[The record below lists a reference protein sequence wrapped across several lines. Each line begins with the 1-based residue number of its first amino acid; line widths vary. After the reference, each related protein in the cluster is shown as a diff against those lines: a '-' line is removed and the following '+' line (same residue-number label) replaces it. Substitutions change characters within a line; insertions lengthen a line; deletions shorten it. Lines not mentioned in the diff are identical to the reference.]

1 MAIRIS
7 VADANH
13 DGKGINFAAYLKNI
27 EKTYAD
33 ATGRGDFSGKTSGDI
48 MSQDD
53 PLGAK
58 AYVTTDSEED
68 GGRSVI
74 FNSSGK
80 FTYDFFGGHVIS
92 GRLQSM
98 MFGTDTVKTPLSGDE
113 NVYSNSGDIT
123 IAGFAKNY
131 VTTSEKGDI
140 MGDVLNAKMNGLD
153 SLYDFLQSDS
163 IVFKGSTGKD
173 VFSGYKHADTL
184 NGGAGADKLDG
195 GAGKDRI
202 DGDTGN
208 DRLTGGLG
216 ADTFHFAKGDGNDR
230 ITDFDAG
237 KAGKDVIAFGK
248 GLFDNYADVIDHA
261 RDVAAGVQIHY
272 DGGKLTLLDVDL
284 ADLHKGDFHL
294 L

>member
-1 MAIRIS
+1 MAIKIN

-13 DGKGINFAAYLKNI
+13 DGKGINFAAYLKDI
-27 EKTYAD
+27 ETTYAD

-58 AYVTTDSEED
+58 SYVTTDSEED

-74 FNSSGK
+74 FNSSDK
-80 FTYDFFGGHVIS
+80 FIYDFFGGHVIS
-92 GRLQSM
+92 GKLQSM
-98 MFGTDTVKTPLSGDE
+98 VFGTDTVKTPLSGDE

-131 VTTSEKGDI
+131 ETTSEKGEI
-140 MGDVLNAKMNGLD
+140 MGDVLNAKMNGID

-173 VFSGYKHADTL
+173 VFAGYGYDDTL

-195 GAGKDRI
+195 GDGEDRI
-202 DGDTGN
+202 DGDTGS
-208 DRLTGGLG
+208 DKLTGGLG
-216 ADTFHFAKGDGNDR
+216 ADTFYFAKGDGGDK
-230 ITDFDAG
+230 ITDFEAG
-237 KAGKDVIAFGK
+237 KAGKDVIEFGK

-261 RDVAAGVQIHY
+261 KDVGAGVQISY

-284 ADLHKGDFHL
+284 ADLHKSDLHL